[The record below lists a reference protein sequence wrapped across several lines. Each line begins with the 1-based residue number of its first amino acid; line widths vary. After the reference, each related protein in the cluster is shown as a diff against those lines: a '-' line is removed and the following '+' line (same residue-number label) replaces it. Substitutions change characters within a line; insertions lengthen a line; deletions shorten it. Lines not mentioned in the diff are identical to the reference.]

1 MPFFRPPDAPAFVLA
16 LVGWAVLGS
25 QSRRVLEDNS
35 YVTDAVLVA
44 AAAALALSIAWVYR
58 RGEPVP
64 RL

>member
-1 MPFFRPPDAPAFVLA
+1 MLA

-35 YVTDAVLVA
+35 YVTDAVLIA